1 MRLSYK
7 ILSLALALSVS
18 AAFAQKKNDD
28 VSKEIAGLRAVGSPS
43 NPKVQMNWSRYH
55 DLKQMEQFY
64 KDLQKAYPDL
74 IKYES
79 IGKSYEGRDIFVLT
93 VTDFKEGK
101 PERKPAMWIDGNIHA
116 NELQGSEI
124 SMYTAW
130 YLLEN
135 YNSVPFIK
143 DLLKDKV
150 FYIAPTINPDS
161 REYFIYQPNT
171 MHSSRTGRRPFDN
184 DGDGLVAEDLYDD
197 LDGDGEIV
205 MMRRKSKTGRFK
217 ADPENPNRMLM
228 VKPGEVG
235 EYEMLGFEGI
245 DNDGDGLV
253 NEDITGTY
261 DPNRDWG
268 WNWQPNYVQG
278 GALYYP
284 GTLPET
290 QAVKKFIY
298 AHPNIAGAQSYHN
311 YGGMI
316 LRGPGAADDERF
328 YSRKDVQVYDALGKT
343 GEKMLPGYDYIV
355 IHKDLYTVFGGEIDF
370 LALTRGIFTFSN
382 ELMTT
387 YKLFNEKSEGGLR
400 NSDEYYEFDKL
411 LMFGDAYVPWKEFD
425 HPQYGKIEIGG
436 AKKNYTRNH
445 PGFLLM
451 EDAHRNAAFT
461 IYHAYH
467 MPKLEVME
475 SSIKP
480 LGGNLY
486 EVNATIWNTRI
497 VPTHSDH
504 DVKHKI
510 ERPNHI
516 RLEGAQVVT
525 GMQVLNADFN
535 ETLEQKYQPQQIEV
549 PTIDGMSSV
558 KVRWIVKGNPSSA
571 KLIVDSPK
579 GGYLEYNLKDS
590 ANKS

>member
-1 MRLSYK
+1 
-7 ILSLALALSVS
+7 
-18 AAFAQKKNDD
+18 
-28 VSKEIAGLRAVGSPS
+28 
-43 NPKVQMNWSRYH
+43 MNWSRYH

-74 IKYES
+74 VKYES

-93 VTDFKEGK
+93 VTDFREGK
-101 PERKPAMWIDGNIHA
+101 ADRKPAMWIDGNIHA

-130 YLLEN
+130 YLVEN
-135 YNSVPFIK
+135 FNNVPFIK
-143 DLLKDKV
+143 ELLKDKV

-161 REYFIYQPNT
+161 REYFIYNPNT

-217 ADPENPNRMLM
+217 IDPDNPNRMIM
-228 VKPGEVG
+228 AKPGEVG

-290 QAVKKFIY
+290 QAVKNFIY
-298 AHPNIAGAQSYHN
+298 SHPNIAGAQSYHN

-316 LRGPGAADDERF
+316 LRGPGAADDEKF

-400 NSDEYYEFDKL
+400 QSDEYYEFDRL

-436 AKKNYTRNH
+436 AKKNYTEKS
-445 PGFLLM
+445 PWLL
-451 EDAHRNAAFT
+451 
-461 IYHAYH
+461 
-467 MPKLEVME
+467 
-475 SSIKP
+475 
-480 LGGNLY
+480 
-486 EVNATIWNTRI
+486 
-497 VPTHSDH
+497 
-504 DVKHKI
+504 
-510 ERPNHI
+510 
-516 RLEGAQVVT
+516 
-525 GMQVLNADFN
+525 
-535 ETLEQKYQPQQIEV
+535 
-549 PTIDGMSSV
+549 IDG
-558 KVRWIVKGNPSSA
+558 RSA
-571 KLIVDSPK
+571 
-579 GGYLEYNLKDS
+579 
-590 ANKS
+590 

>member
-18 AAFAQKKNDD
+18 AVFAQKKNEDAG
-28 VSKEIAGLRAVGSPS
+28 KEISGLRAIGSPS
-43 NPKVQMNWSRYH
+43 NPKVPMNWSRYH

-74 IKYES
+74 VKYES

-93 VTDFKEGK
+93 VTDFREGK
-101 PERKPAMWIDGNIHA
+101 ADRKPSMWIDGNIHA

-130 YLLEN
+130 YLVEN
-135 YNSVPFIK
+135 FNNVPFIK
-143 DLLKDKV
+143 ELLKDKV

-161 REYFIYQPNT
+161 REYFIYNPNT

-217 ADPENPNRMLM
+217 IDPDNPNRMIM
-228 VKPGEVG
+228 AKPGEVG

-290 QAVKKFIY
+290 QAVKNFIY
-298 AHPNIAGAQSYHN
+298 SHPNIAGAQSYHN

-316 LRGPGAADDERF
+316 LRGPGAADDEKF

-400 NSDEYYEFDKL
+400 QSDEYYEFDRL
-411 LMFGDAYVPWKEFD
+411 LMFGDAYVSWKEFD

-451 EDAHRNAAFT
+451 EEAHRNAAFT

-467 MPKLEVME
+467 MPKLEVLE
-475 SSIKP
+475 SNIKS

-486 EVNATIWNTRI
+486 EVNATVWNSRI

-504 DVKHKI
+504 DVNFKI

-516 RLEGAQVVT
+516 LLEGAQVVT
-525 GMQVLNADFN
+525 GMQVLNSDFN
-535 ETLEQKYQPQQIEV
+535 ETKEQKFKPQQIEI
-549 PTIDGMSSV
+549 PTIDGMSAV
-558 KVRWIVKGNPSSA
+558 KVRWIVKGNPNSA
-571 KLIVDSPK
+571 KVIIDSPK
-579 GGYLEYNLKDS
+579 GGYLEYPLKDS
-590 ANKS
+590 ENKS

>member
-1 MRLSYK
+1 MKLTYK
-7 ILSLALALSVS
+7 ILALSLSLAVS
-18 AAFAQKKNDD
+18 TASAQKKSDEAP
-28 VSKEIAGLRAVGSPS
+28 KEIAGLRAVGSPS

-64 KDLQKAYPDL
+64 KDLQKAYPNL
-74 IKYES
+74 VKCES

-93 VTDFKEGK
+93 VTDFKEGN
-101 PERKPAMWIDGNIHA
+101 PDRKPAMWIDGNIHA

-130 YLLEN
+130 YLAEN
-135 YNSVPFIK
+135 YHAVPFIK
-143 DLLKDKV
+143 ELLKDKV

-161 REYFIYQPNT
+161 REYFIYNPNS

-184 DGDGLVAEDLYDD
+184 DGDGLIAEDLYDD

-205 MMRRKSKTGRFK
+205 MMRRKSKTGRYK
-217 ADPENPNRMLM
+217 VDSENPNRMLM

-290 QAVKKFIY
+290 QAVKDFVYK
-298 AHPNIAGAQSYHN
+298 HPNIAGAQSYHN

-328 YSRKDVQVYDALGKT
+328 YSNKDVQVYNAIGQT
-343 GEKMLPGYDYIV
+343 GEKMLPGYNYIV

-370 LALTRGIFTFSN
+370 FALTRGIFTFSN

-387 YKLFNEKSEGGLR
+387 YKLFNEKSEGGFR
-400 NSDEYYEFDKL
+400 QSDEYYEFDRL
-411 LMFGDAYVPWKEFD
+411 LMFGDAYVPWKEYD

-445 PGFLLM
+445 PGFLLL

-467 MPKLEVME
+467 MPKLEVIE
-475 SSIKP
+475 ATTKS

-486 EVNATIWNTRI
+486 EVNATIWNSRI
-497 VPTHSDH
+497 IPTHSDH
-504 DVKHKI
+504 DVRMKI

-516 RLEGAQVVT
+516 RLEGAQVIT
-525 GMQVLNADFN
+525 GMQVVNKDFN
-535 ETLEQKYQPQQIEV
+535 ETKEQRFKPEQIEV
-549 PTIDGMSSV
+549 ATIDGMSAVS
-558 KVRWIVKGNPSSA
+558 VRWIVKGNPNNA
-571 KLIVDSPK
+571 KIVIDSLK
-579 GGYLEYNLKDS
+579 GGYLEYNLS
-590 ANKS
+590 SI

>member
-1 MRLSYK
+1 MMKLIIK
-7 ILSLALALSVS
+7 ISLLVFLFGIFDGYAQ
-18 AAFAQKKNDD
+18 QKKSDIQE
-28 VSKEIAGLRAVGSPS
+28 EIAGLRAVGSPS

-64 KDLQKAYPDL
+64 KDLQKAYPEYV
-74 IKYES
+74 KYES

-93 VTDFKEGK
+93 VTDFKHGDAN
-101 PERKPAMWIDGNIHA
+101 RKPAMWIDGNIHA

-124 SMYTAW
+124 AMYTAW
-130 YLLEN
+130 YLVEN
-135 YNSVPFIK
+135 VHTVDFIR

-161 REYFIYQPNT
+161 REYFIYEPNN

-197 LDGDGEIV
+197 LDDDGQIV
-205 MMRRKSKTGRFK
+205 MMRRKTKTGK
-217 ADPENPNRMLM
+217 YKVDPENPNRMLM
-228 VKPGEVG
+228 VKPGEIG
-235 EYEMLGFEGI
+235 AYEMLGFEGI

-268 WNWQPNYVQG
+268 WNWQPSYVQH

-316 LRGPGAADDERF
+316 LRGPGAAEDQQF
-328 YSRKDVQVYDALGKT
+328 YSRKDIQVYDALGT
-343 GEKMLPGYDYIV
+343 AGAKMLPGYNYIV
-355 IHKDLYTVFGGEIDF
+355 IHKDLYTVYGGEIDF

-382 ELMTT
+382 ELMTS
-387 YKLFNEKSEGGLR
+387 YKLFNNKEDAGLR
-400 NSDEYYEFDKL
+400 GSDEYIDFDKY
-411 LMFGDAYVPWKEFD
+411 LMFGDAYVPWKEYD
-425 HPQYGKIEIGG
+425 HPQFGKIEIGG

-445 PGFLLM
+445 PGFLLL

-467 MPKLEVME
+467 MPKLEVLE
-475 SSIKP
+475 TTVKS
-480 LGGNLY
+480 LGANLY
-486 EVNATIWNTRI
+486 EVNATIWNDRI
-497 VPTHSDH
+497 IPTHSDH
-504 DVKHKI
+504 DVRYKI
-510 ERPNHI
+510 ERPNLIH
-516 RLEGAQVVT
+516 LEGAQVLT
-525 GMQVLNADFN
+525 GMRVLNADFN
-535 ETLEQKYQPQQIEV
+535 ETVEQRFQPAQIEV
-549 PTIDGMSSV
+549 PSIEGMSAV
-558 KVRWIVKGNPSSA
+558 KVRWIVKGKPANLKIIIDSA
-571 KLIVDSPK
+571 K
-579 GGYLEYNLKDS
+579 GGKVEHQV
-590 ANKS
+590 KSEG

>member
-1 MRLSYK
+1 L
-7 ILSLALALSVS
+7 V
-18 AAFAQKKNDD
+18 
-28 VSKEIAGLRAVGSPS
+28 
-43 NPKVQMNWSRYH
+43 
-55 DLKQMEQFY
+55 
-64 KDLQKAYPDL
+64 
-74 IKYES
+74 
-79 IGKSYEGRDIFVLT
+79 
-93 VTDFKEGK
+93 
-101 PERKPAMWIDGNIHA
+101 
-116 NELQGSEI
+116 
-124 SMYTAW
+124 
-130 YLLEN
+130 EN
-135 YNSVPFIK
+135 FNNVPFIK
-143 DLLKDKV
+143 ELLKDKV

-161 REYFIYQPNT
+161 REYFIYNPNT

-217 ADPENPNRMLM
+217 IDPDNPNRMIM
-228 VKPGEVG
+228 AKPGEVG

-290 QAVKKFIY
+290 QAVKNFIY
-298 AHPNIAGAQSYHN
+298 SHPNIAGAQSYHN

-316 LRGPGAADDERF
+316 LRGPGAADDEKF

-400 NSDEYYEFDKL
+400 QSDEYYEFDRL

-451 EDAHRNAAFT
+451 EEAHRNAAFT

-467 MPKLEVME
+467 MPKLEVLE
-475 SSIKP
+475 SNIKS

-486 EVNATIWNTRI
+486 EVNATVWNSRI

-504 DVKHKI
+504 DVNFKI

-525 GMQVLNADFN
+525 GMQVLNSDFN
-535 ETLEQKYQPQQIEV
+535 ETKEQKFKPQQIEI
-549 PTIDGMSSV
+549 PTIDGMSAV
-558 KVRWIVKGNPSSA
+558 KVRWIVKGNPNSA
-571 KLIVDSPK
+571 KVIIDSPK
-579 GGYLEYNLKDS
+579 GGYLEYPLKDS
-590 ANKS
+590 ENKS